1 MSTTSIISPLKSLGK
16 INWSSEVISPFLE
29 DWEVGRV
36 ASSCHLSMDLLCQ
49 ENETC
54 MQGELRGLESPRSL
68 CSECQRRSLV
78 ELSRC
83 ECSPLTDG
91 L

>member
-49 ENETC
+49 EMRHVC
-54 MQGELRGLESPRSL
+54 KGSSESGVS
-68 CSECQRRSLV
+68 SFLV
-78 ELSRC
+78 FGVPKTLSGGIV
-83 ECSPLTDG
+83 TV
-91 L
+91 